1 MVYKSKL
8 PRHFYSSEN
17 LRLFYLKEASSPL
30 QISTPKKLFKTAV
43 SRNKIKRIIKEVFRT
58 GGLEPVSGGF
68 LVLVYESFSDLSF
81 KEASFEI
88 VKAVKSNQNKI
99 IFNHE

>member
-1 MVYKSKL
+1 MAYKSRL

-17 LRLFYLKEASSPL
+17 LRLFYLKDAKSQL
-30 QISTPKKLFKTAV
+30 QISTPKKLFRTAV
-43 SRNKIKRIIKEVFRT
+43 NRNKVKRIIKEIFRT

-68 LVLVYESFSDLSF
+68 VILVYESFSDLSF

-88 VKAVKSNQNKI
+88 VKAVKSHQ
-99 IFNHE
+99 H

>member
-1 MVYKSKL
+1 LAYKTKL

-43 SRNKIKRIIKEVFRT
+43 SRNRIKRIIKEVFRT

-68 LVLVYESFSDLSF
+68 LVLVYESFSGLSF

-88 VKAVKSNQNKI
+88 VKAVKSHQNKI

>member
-1 MVYKSKL
+1 MAYKSRL

-17 LRLFYLKEASSPL
+17 LRLFYLKDAKSPL

-43 SRNKIKRIIKEVFRT
+43 SRNKIKRIIKEVFRAD
-58 GGLEPVSGGF
+58 GLAPISGGF

-88 VKAVKSNQNKI
+88 VKAVKSQQ
-99 IFNHE
+99 H

>member
-1 MVYKSKL
+1 MVYKSRL

-17 LRLFYLKEASSPL
+17 LRLFYLKDAKSQL

-58 GGLEPVSGGF
+58 GGLGPVSGGF
-68 LVLVYESFSDLSF
+68 LILVYESFSDLSF

-88 VKAVKSNQNKI
+88 VKAVKSHQ
-99 IFNHE
+99 H

>member
-1 MVYKSKL
+1 MAYKSRL

-17 LRLFYLKEASSPL
+17 FRLFYLKDAKSQL

-43 SRNKIKRIIKEVFRT
+43 SRNKVKRIIKEIVRT
-58 GGLEPVSGGF
+58 GGLEPMSGGF
-68 LVLVYESFSDLSF
+68 LILVYESFSDLSF

-88 VKAVKSNQNKI
+88 VKAVKSHQ
-99 IFNHE
+99 H

>member
-1 MVYKSKL
+1 MAYKSRL

-17 LRLFYLKEASSPL
+17 LRLFYLKDAKSQL

-43 SRNKIKRIIKEVFRT
+43 NRNKVKRTIKEIFRT
-58 GGLEPVSGGF
+58 GGLEPVGGGF

-88 VKAVKSNQNKI
+88 VKAVKSHQR
-99 IFNHE
+99 

>member
-1 MVYKSKL
+1 M
-8 PRHFYSSEN
+8 
-17 LRLFYLKEASSPL
+17 
-30 QISTPKKLFKTAV
+30 
-43 SRNKIKRIIKEVFRT
+43 
-58 GGLEPVSGGF
+58 SGGF

-88 VKAVKSNQNKI
+88 VKAVKSHQNKI

>member
-1 MVYKSKL
+1 MAYKSRL

-17 LRLFYLKEASSPL
+17 LRLFYLKDAKSQL
-30 QISTPKKLFKTAV
+30 QISTPKNLFKTAV
-43 SRNKIKRIIKEVFRT
+43 NRNKVKRTIKEIFRT

-88 VKAVKSNQNKI
+88 VKAVKSHQ
-99 IFNHE
+99 H